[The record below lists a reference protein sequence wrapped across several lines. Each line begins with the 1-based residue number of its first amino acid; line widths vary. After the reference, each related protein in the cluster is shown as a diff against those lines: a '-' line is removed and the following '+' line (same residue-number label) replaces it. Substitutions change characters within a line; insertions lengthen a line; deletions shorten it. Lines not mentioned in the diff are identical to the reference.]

1 MIICFEITAL
11 LNIPSIMSFKSR
23 SLVLVGL
30 SVRLASASR
39 FLEINHLWKLSVLK
53 AKMRRQI
60 QIDKGIGGHHAGSK
74 LHVLVGDRRLS
85 WKVKVKVRVV
95 AATSI

>member
-1 MIICFEITAL
+1 
-11 LNIPSIMSFKSR
+11 
-23 SLVLVGL
+23 
-30 SVRLASASR
+30 
-39 FLEINHLWKLSVLK
+39 
-53 AKMRRQI
+53 MRRQI